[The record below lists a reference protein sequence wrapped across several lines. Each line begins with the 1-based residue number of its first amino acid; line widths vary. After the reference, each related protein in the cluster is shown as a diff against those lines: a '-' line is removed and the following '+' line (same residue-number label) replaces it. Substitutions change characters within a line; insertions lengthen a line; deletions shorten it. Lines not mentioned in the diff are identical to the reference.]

1 VEVEDLKYKIEKNIP
16 IILSMLVIIATLI
29 IQPTATQAEKGLD
42 LDAESAILVDADTGK
57 VLYSKDADTAL
68 PPASMTKMMTEY
80 LVWEAVESGDISW
93 DTKTEISDYPYGISA
108 DASFSG
114 VGLRQNVEYTVEEL
128 YEAMA
133 INSDNATTIALAEL
147 ISGSEGE
154 FVKLM
159 NEKGEEMGLPDFEFV
174 NTTGLENTS
183 LGDNYPEGTDPEG
196 TNLLSARSAAL
207 LAYHLVN
214 DYPESLEISSIPETT
229 FDDQTITNW
238 NWMLPHDTTYLNQ
251 FHYDGVDGL
260 KTGFTELAGFCFTGT
275 AEVDGK
281 RLIAVVMKTD
291 SEAERFKETAKLF
304 DYGYDN
310 FAVKE
315 LFPAGYQLK
324 DEQSVPV
331 TKGKQKSVE
340 VATKDAFEVPIK
352 ESDEEKFSMTYSY
365 DKELL
370 NKDGE
375 LTAPIEKG
383 KKIGTA
389 KLVYEDEKD
398 AGYIFTDSKEATVDL
413 IATDSVDKK
422 NWFMNMLGVIG
433 AFFKGLFTSIVDF
446 VKGWF

>member
-1 VEVEDLKYKIEKNIP
+1 
-16 IILSMLVIIATLI
+16 MATLI
-29 IQPTATQAEKGLD
+29 IQHTATQAEKGLD

-214 DYPESLEISSIPETT
+214 DYPECFEISR
-229 FDDQTITNW
+229 
-238 NWMLPHDTTYLNQ
+238 LP
-251 FHYDGVDGL
+251 
-260 KTGFTELAGFCFTGT
+260 
-275 AEVDGK
+275 
-281 RLIAVVMKTD
+281 
-291 SEAERFKETAKLF
+291 
-304 DYGYDN
+304 
-310 FAVKE
+310 
-315 LFPAGYQLK
+315 
-324 DEQSVPV
+324 QS
-331 TKGKQKSVE
+331 
-340 VATKDAFEVPIK
+340 
-352 ESDEEKFSMTYSY
+352 
-365 DKELL
+365 LL
-370 NKDGE
+370 
-375 LTAPIEKG
+375 
-383 KKIGTA
+383 
-389 KLVYEDEKD
+389 
-398 AGYIFTDSKEATVDL
+398 
-413 IATDSVDKK
+413 
-422 NWFMNMLGVIG
+422 
-433 AFFKGLFTSIVDF
+433 
-446 VKGWF
+446 